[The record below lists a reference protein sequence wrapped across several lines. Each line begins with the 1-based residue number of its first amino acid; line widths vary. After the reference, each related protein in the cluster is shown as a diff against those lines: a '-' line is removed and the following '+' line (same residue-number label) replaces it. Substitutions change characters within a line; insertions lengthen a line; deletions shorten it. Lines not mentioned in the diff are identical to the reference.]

1 MKIDGKVIRLT
12 SAEITHLWNTYMN
25 DSGAIC
31 HLEHELN
38 NAEDEQIKPIIQY
51 ALAISKSHI
60 KKVTEIFNKEGYP
73 IPHGFKLDEDVNV
86 TAPRLF
92 SDVYSL
98 VATNYLGKMGLNAY
112 SMALPVIIRED
123 VYTFFSDCIRESDE
137 IIRMS
142 NELLL
147 SKGLY
152 IKSPYLPTPEN
163 FDFVKEKSFL
173 AGYFGEKRP
182 LTGTEITNLY
192 ANFQRN
198 ALGSATMIGYSQ
210 VARNSEV
217 TDFILRGKE
226 IAQKHSEIFESYLND
241 NDLPSPVRWDTEVTD
256 STSYTFS
263 DRKMMFYSTTLTA
276 ISVGYYGAS
285 MSMSPRRDIG
295 IMYSR
300 LVGEILK
307 YADDGA
313 KIMIKHGWLEE
324 PPRALDRDELAK
336 KK

>member
-1 MKIDGKVIRLT
+1 MKLDGKVIRLT
-12 SAEITHLWNTYMN
+12 SAEITQLWNTYMN
-25 DSGAIC
+25 DSGTIC

-38 NAEDEQIKPIIQY
+38 HVEDEQIKPILQH

-60 KKVTEIFNKEGYP
+60 KKITELFNAEGYP
-73 IPHGFKLDEDVNV
+73 VPHGFKLDEDVNV
-86 TAPRLF
+86 TAPKLF
-92 SDVYSL
+92 SDVYTL
-98 VATNYLGKMGLNAY
+98 IAANYLGKMGLNAY
-112 SMALPVIIRED
+112 SMALPVVHRSD
-123 VYTFFSDCIRESDE
+123 VYAFFSDCLRESVE
-137 IIRMS
+137 IIRKS

-163 FDFVKEKSFL
+163 FDFVKDKSFL

-182 LTGTEITNLY
+182 LIGAEITNLY
-192 ANFQRN
+192 TNFQRN
-198 ALGSATMIGYSQ
+198 ALGSATMMGYSQ
-210 VARNSEV
+210 VANNSDV
-217 TDFILRGKE
+217 TEFILKGKE
-226 IAQKHSEIFESYLND
+226 IAQKHCEIFESYLNE

-256 STSYTFS
+256 STAYTFS

-276 ISVGYYGAS
+276 ISIGYYGAS
-285 MSMSPRRDIG
+285 ISMSPRRDIG

-300 LVGEILK
+300 LVAEILK

-313 KIMIKHGWLEE
+313 KLMIKHGWLEE